1 MVMSEQ
7 QVLELKVSKAE
18 GQLAKLKA
26 KLLKAKKVNVKSLK
40 VEDAVLRQVKS
51 GKFAWSGKAVDPKT
65 GIEYT
70 INAVAVTAVFA
81 VETATEKKS

>member
-1 MVMSEQ
+1 MVMTEQ
-7 QVLELKVSKAE
+7 AVLEMKVSKTE

-26 KLLKAKKVNVKSLK
+26 KLLKARKVNVKTLK

-51 GKFAWSGKAVDPKT
+51 GKFAWTGKAIDPKT

-70 INAVAVTAVFA
+70 INAVASNAVP
-81 VETATEKKS
+81 ATEKVS